1 MRYLRLLFILAL
13 VFPWKSLYGQ
23 SSITVITAS
32 STPGLAAGADA
43 AIPEEMSDLMYAS
56 WEKFLEGYNHIQN
69 GDADTARMFFDVA
82 VDMLLSSGWV
92 ISLTPPLDVYFNDLT
107 QQIRDIESD
116 YFFSLY
122 DEDADEWET
131 AYGDYTPDVDAFAD
145 LDLDVALDDPALRI
159 ALGNGFRQSSF
170 DIPIDVNN
178 HVAKSLEFFLNKGRK
193 FFEDALMRSGRYR
206 PLIEQIF
213 REEELPLDLVN
224 LALVES
230 AFKPQAISRAK
241 ARGMWQFIQGTAVRS
256 GLKITSDIDERSD
269 PEKSTRAAA
278 RYLKDL
284 YAMFNDWNLAL
295 AAYNWGEGNVRRLIE
310 KTGITDFWQLADR
323 PKAIPAE
330 TRKHV
335 PLILAAAIL
344 SRNPEKY
351 GFSTEFEPPMSYATV
366 VVSKPVDLRSIAKA
380 LNTSVD
386 ELKKLNP
393 ALKGSRTPSR
403 YPNFVLKV
411 PADSDPELFALV
423 EKLPAAKIVTVDG
436 KHKVEQ
442 GDTLYDLARKYG
454 VSLNDLQDVNG
465 LTSKSILSIGVLLEI
480 PASAKK

>member
-1 MRYLRLLFILAL
+1 MRYLSLLFVLAL
-13 VFPWKSLYGQ
+13 VFPWKPLYGQ
-23 SSITVITAS
+23 SSISVITAS

-43 AIPEEMSDLMYAS
+43 VIPEEMSHLMYAS
-56 WEKFLEGYNHIQN
+56 WEKFLEGYNLIQN
-69 GDADTARMFFDVA
+69 GDVETARMFFDDA
-82 VDMLLSSGWV
+82 VDMILSSGWV
-92 ISLTPPLDVYFNDLT
+92 ISQTPTLDVYFNDLT

-122 DEDADEWET
+122 DDDEWEME
-131 AYGDYTPDVDAFAD
+131 YGDYTPDVDAFAD
-145 LDLDVALDDPALRI
+145 LDLDVALDDPALRA
-159 ALGNGFRQSSF
+159 ALNNGFRQSNF

-178 HVAKSLEFFLNKGRK
+178 HVAKSLEFFLNRGRK

-213 REEELPLDLVN
+213 REEELPLDLIN

-230 AFKPQAISRAK
+230 AFKPQALSRAK
-241 ARGMWQFIQGTAVRS
+241 ARGIWQFIQGTAVRS
-256 GLKITSDIDERSD
+256 GLKITTDIDERSD

-351 GFSTEFEPPMSYATV
+351 GFSTKFEPPMSCVTIT
-366 VVSKPVDLRSIAKA
+366 VSKPVDLRSVARA

-411 PADSDPELFALV
+411 PTNTDPELFALIG
-423 EKLPAAKIVTVDG
+423 KLPAAKAVAVDG

-442 GDTLYDLARKYG
+442 GDTLYDLARKYD
-454 VSLNDLQDVNG
+454 VPLKDLQEVNNF
-465 LTSKSILSIGVLLEI
+465 TSESILSIGVVLEI
-480 PASAKK
+480 PVSAKKKK